1 MASASL
7 GLAEIEAM
15 IGDAEAEIVALR
27 HRLACDGGPALDPT
41 DPLDE
46 LSCLEIW
53 LRALRRTRT
62 RMLLGMPELEA
73 LPAKPRWLH

>member
-1 MASASL
+1 MASGA
-7 GLAEIEAM
+7 G
-15 IGDAEAEIVALR
+15 
-27 HRLACDGGPALDPT
+27 PT

>member
-1 MASASL
+1 MASAPL

-15 IGDAEAEIVALR
+15 IGDPEAEIVALR
-27 HRLACDGGPALDPT
+27 HCLACDGGPTPDPT

-53 LRALRRTRT
+53 LRALRRTR
-62 RMLLGMPELEA
+62 MLLGMPELEA

>member
-1 MASASL
+1 MASAPL

-27 HRLACDGGPALDPT
+27 HRLACDGGPTPDPT

>member
-1 MASASL
+1 MASAPL

-27 HRLACDGGPALDPT
+27 DRLACDGGPAPDPT

-53 LRALRRTRT
+53 LRALRRTR
-62 RMLLGMPELEA
+62 MLLGMPELEA

>member
-1 MASASL
+1 MASAPL

-27 HRLACDGGPALDPT
+27 HRLACDGGPAPDPT

-62 RMLLGMPELEA
+62 RMLLGMPGLEA